1 MQFVIASHNK
11 HKIEEF
17 KRILNPLGIELIE
30 ANLTE
35 AEEKLNDNKC

>member
-17 KRILNPLGIELIE
+17 RRILEPLGIELIE
-30 ANLTE
+30 A
-35 AEEKLNDNKC
+35 KLSEVE